1 MNETL
6 CPLVRDL
13 APLYQEGL
21 VSGETREMIEL
32 HMAQCDACAALYRAG
47 EAALPQVEPPEP
59 DEGRAR
65 DVLAR
70 IRRSQNRIKYFTV
83 LLAEFAAVWA
93 FFALDT
99 ALSMVPLLVL
109 FPLVLTL
116 LFGDVK
122 TVLFA
127 AVIADLIVGT
137 LGVAFGYA
145 LIMLPAT
152 MIGTLG
158 GALAGYAVLKL
169 SAKEDAM

>member
-1 MNETL
+1 MNEAL

-21 VSGETREMIEL
+21 VSGETREMIESHL
-32 HMAQCDACAALYRAG
+32 AQCDACAALYRAG
-47 EAALPQVEPPEP
+47 EAALPPAP
-59 DEGRAR
+59 DESRAR

-169 SAKEDAM
+169 SAKEEAM